1 MKEIDDL
8 IVRLRGELS
17 SRIDDRDIVDILEV
31 LQNAQ
36 EEIGILQRQVD
47 NCVGFDFNAPPP
59 EPKRTFPIEK
69 VTLKVS
75 SGGKLPVAPERD

>member
-17 SRIDDRDIVDILEV
+17 SRIDDSDIVDILEV

-36 EEIGILQRQVD
+36 EEITILQGQVD
-47 NCVGFDFNAPPP
+47 SCVAFDLNTPPP
-59 EPKRTFPIEK
+59 TPKRTFPLNKIGE
-69 VTLKVS
+69 
-75 SGGKLPVAPERD
+75 LPVASESD